1 MSGASSSPLLM
12 PWLPPGH
19 TMVLEGRGE
28 VFYRHH
34 RHPDPAAPTV
44 LLLHGW
50 TASAD
55 LQFFTAYAAP
65 IGSSWPMRPTMPRCW
80 CRPSAWGR

>member
-1 MSGASSSPLLM
+1 MIT

-19 TMVLEGRGE
+19 TAVLAGRGE
-28 VFYRHH
+28 VFFRYHQH
-34 RHPDPAAPTV
+34 ADPAAPTL

-55 LQFFTAYAAP
+55 LQFFTAYEELAEDF
-65 IGSSWPMRPTMPRCW
+65 SSVSYTHLTLPTIY
-80 CRPSAWGR
+80 SV